1 MYWHLQMHKSGPR
14 LAAITPPKQP
24 LSTIRLLRR
33 VVDNPIKAWPQAIYR
48 QHLYR
53 SSVLGH
59 DIIYVMAPELIRTV
73 LLDEADNFEKGEIV
87 RRALGPALGG
97 AILTADGSR
106 WRWQRRAVSAI
117 FAKSAFE
124 ISCLR

>member
-1 MYWHLQMHKSGPR
+1 VYWHLQMHKSGPR

-24 LSTIRLLRR
+24 LSTIRLLRM

-59 DIIYVMAPELIRTV
+59 DTIYVMAPDLIRTV
-73 LLDEADNFEKGEIV
+73 LLDEADNFKKLYAEHLG
-87 RRALGPALGG
+87 RR
-97 AILTADGSR
+97 SEM
-106 WRWQRRAVSAI
+106 QS
-117 FAKSAFE
+117 
-124 ISCLR
+124 